1 MGPFILRSFL
11 AFSVGPQKS
20 AVGWGHIPH
29 PPHWAGAK
37 VGNLG
42 AGRGDRQGTV
52 AAPASSMWGGGGMAG
67 GAEGPRSPTSLRP
80 AQHCLAGG
88 GKVSPAEPDAFS
100 ICLGA
105 QGAREVQTSRPRGW
119 TWTAGSIWLMPRWGR
134 SRGCRCPKSSGS
146 PLPL

>member
-52 AAPASSMWGGGGMAG
+52 AAPASSMWGGG
-67 GAEGPRSPTSLRP
+67 EWQEELRDP
-80 AQHCLAGG
+80 GHPLA
-88 GKVSPAEPDAFS
+88 
-100 ICLGA
+100 
-105 QGAREVQTSRPRGW
+105 
-119 TWTAGSIWLMPRWGR
+119 
-134 SRGCRCPKSSGS
+134 
-146 PLPL
+146 